1 MHIYEFSC
9 VLVQLCLCLCLDLL
23 YCLLSTEWPFHRS
36 FRSGLLLFVWA
47 QMTSPRKISSFL
59 LLFFFSDDFEDRKK
73 GTKHLMLTNNLV
85 QVKLVSII
93 VLSLLSLIFPTYI
106 LLVSTIIVFL
116 MLSLFFSAILTT
128 KSFFCCME

>member
-1 MHIYEFSC
+1 VRACGFQPLWKPGIEDKCIRGGKHNQANKEKKTMQTDTCIYTSFH
-9 VLVQLCLCLCLDLL
+9 VCLWLDLL

-36 FRSGLLLFVWA
+36 FRLGLLLFVWA

-93 VLSLLSLIFPTYI
+93 VLSLLSLIFPT
-106 LLVSTIIVFL
+106 
-116 MLSLFFSAILTT
+116 
-128 KSFFCCME
+128 

>member
-1 MHIYEFSC
+1 
-9 VLVQLCLCLCLDLL
+9 VLVLVLVLGSS
-23 YCLLSTEWPFHRS
+23 LLSFVKEWPFHRS
-36 FRSGLLLFVWA
+36 FRLGLLLFVWA

-93 VLSLLSLIFPTYI
+93 VLSLLSLIFPT
-106 LLVSTIIVFL
+106 
-116 MLSLFFSAILTT
+116 
-128 KSFFCCME
+128 